1 MRRGLGALVAL
12 GLIARVVAFALRP
25 SLHPDE
31 IFQYVEPAWLRLHG
45 YGWPAWEWGVGL
57 RSWVLPGYHGAWM
70 AALER
75 LGVREG
81 ARQVAFLQLHW
92 AVLSLAVVPA
102 AFRAAAALAG
112 ERAGLVAAAIC
123 ALLPELLWFAP
134 HTLTELPAALLATWG
149 LAFHFEGRRASPPDE
164 LRCAVRAGALLS
176 FAVCLRLPD
185 APLALVPVL
194 DLALRRRFA
203 ALGALAAAAL
213 GPVAFFGAVD
223 WLTWGR
229 PFHSARAFLAYNLV
243 EGRAREHG
251 VAPALEYLAIFWDR
265 TSGAIAL
272 ALLFA
277 LWALRASWP
286 ALLPAILL
294 VAALSTQ
301 PHKEERFAL
310 AAWPLL
316 AIALAAA
323 ARPRGWAL
331 PATVSAA
338 ALLVAGNAAG
348 VLRMPEQDYSGRAG
362 LYDAEAWVGR
372 QPDATGLLVEGR
384 FHLSGGFV
392 FLSRDLPLE
401 SFHPALLPDPVFS
414 HAAVRDGSPEEL
426 ACARRGWRRAWSSR
440 GFSVF
445 RRP

>member
-1 MRRGLGALVAL
+1 MRRGLAALL
-12 GLIARVVAFALRP
+12 GLGLMARVAAFALRP

-31 IFQYVEPAWLRLHG
+31 IFQYLEPAWLRLHG
-45 YGWPAWEWGVGL
+45 YGWPAWEWAAGL

-70 AALER
+70 ALLER

-81 ARQVAFLQLHW
+81 SRAAAFLQLHW

-112 ERAGLVAAAIC
+112 ERAGLVAAALC

-149 LAFHFEGRRASPPDE
+149 LAFHFEGRRATGRDE
-164 LRCAVRAGALLS
+164 LRSALRTGVLLS

-185 APLALVPVL
+185 APLSLVPVL
-194 DLALRRRFA
+194 DLLLRRRFT

-213 GPVAFFGAVD
+213 GPIAFFGAVD
-223 WLTWGR
+223 WLTWGK
-229 PFHSARAFLAYNLV
+229 PFHSALAFLEYNLV
-243 EGRAREHG
+243 EGRAGEHG
-251 VAPALEYLAIFWDR
+251 ISPAFEYLALFWDR

-272 ALLFA
+272 ALLVA
-277 LWALRASWP
+277 LWAVRASWP
-286 ALLPAILL
+286 ALLPALL
-294 VAALSTQ
+294 LIAALSTQ

-323 ARPRGWAL
+323 ARPRRWAL
-331 PATVSAA
+331 PAALVAG
-338 ALLVAGNAAG
+338 ALLLAGNAAG
-348 VLRMPEQDYSGRAG
+348 LLRMPAQDYSGRAG

-401 SFHPALLPDPVFS
+401 TFDPALVADPIFS
-414 HAAVRDGSPEEL
+414 HAAVRDGGAEEL
-426 ACARRGWRRAWSSR
+426 RCARLGWQRAWSAR

-445 RRP
+445 RRR